1 MYASFTGY
9 RNKSTENTVKTDD
22 HEIYCLPKS

>member
-9 RNKSTENTVKTDD
+9 RNKSTENTVKTD